1 MSTETEPVYTTLKRV
16 KLLTTKTPP
25 TPKNI
30 PKWRAYNKNPKL
42 YVKLKRRHRY
52 WFLQLCSPNEGSFS
66 WKICFFNEHVFP
78 FCVYS
83 CIIFSFSNFSLKSGF
98 SYTHFLYIHYCH
110 FILFPSDINTITL
123 CTMPIFAGFH
133 LWLWWLR
140 SGIYI

>member
-16 KLLTTKTPP
+16 KLLTTKTPQ

-52 WFLQLCSPNEGSFS
+52 WFLQMCSPNEGSFS
-66 WKICFFNEHVFP
+66 WKICFLMNIFSPLVCIHVSF
-78 FCVYS
+78 
-83 CIIFSFSNFSLKSGF
+83 FSFSNFSLKSGF

-123 CTMPIFAGFH
+123 CTMPILLDFTFD
-133 LWLWWLR
+133 
-140 SGIYI
+140 SGD